1 MRGIP
6 IVKVEYVLPVNS
18 SIYVPEKSKQRDHL
32 HNKKF

>member
-1 MRGIP
+1 MRGIQ

-18 SIYVPEKSKQRDHL
+18 SKYVPEKSKQRDHL